1 MALDLETTRPE
12 KEKTQKKN
20 SVVYFVI
27 GPTHLVPGFDL
38 KQNQMS

>member
-27 GPTHLVPGFDL
+27 GPTHLVFDL